1 MNESKY
7 WLVLPWKRKRI
18 IA

>member
-7 WLVLPWKRKRI
+7 WLILPWKRKRI